1 MSNWSIQKK
10 VNSAVGLLLV
20 VIIASGLFI
29 ADRFAE
35 LNEATVTYDALGRQ
49 SMLSQAMGKA
59 SLGYAMGKSRVRT
72 IEQNIEGLDRYIS
85 QMRGIYTKSIVSV
98 AKKVEGVGISMDP
111 AKEDHPAVPFPASFA
126 RMVNEAFGEGR
137 DFKVDIISED
147 PINPKQMLQTE
158 MDKEANAFLKAGKGN
173 LFTKTSEEDGKL
185 YITVYTPDNAVAP
198 VCASCH
204 QAMKG
209 KPFKV
214 GDMLGVRQFK
224 LVFSESIPL
233 GRSELQATLHEYE
246 DAKKVFEQTLGAF
259 KSGGKYPLDLKMSQH
274 RTIEGTEDS
283 VFLGVISKVE
293 KSFKVFDDAIKTLTK
308 SEPNS
313 KPYRES
319 QQTILSEANTLRKYS
334 NELVV
339 KWDEVLKHQQ
349 ELVMRSVLISSVLN
363 VIILI
368 GISLFLRRAIIIP
381 IQKIANSLEKISLG
395 ELEQEPLPVVSKDEV
410 GLLSLSCNNM
420 TSRLHSFIKYTE
432 EILGGKLQSRSFNLE
447 GDFLKSLNSMAEQAD
462 QKRRAEEEGRVAA
475 KEQEKLKAEQ
485 AEQARRQ
492 SEEES
497 RRQRE
502 QMEREKHEAEELNQK
517 VSSILEVVSAASE
530 GDLTREV
537 RVKGTDPIGKMGEGL
552 AKFFRDLR
560 SNISEISNTSQTLA
574 SSSEELTSVSQEMA
588 GNANETANQAGVVS
602 AASEEVSRNIQTVAT
617 GTEEMNASIQ
627 EIARNAG
634 QAASVAQKAV
644 GVAKSTTTTVGKLGD
659 SSAEIGEVI
668 KVITSIAEQT
678 NLLALNATIEAA
690 RAGEAG
696 KGFAVVANEVK
707 ELAKETG
714 KATEEI
720 SQKIQAIQSDTS
732 NAVKAI
738 DEISLIINEINDIS
752 NTIASAVEE
761 QTATT
766 SEMGR
771 NVTQAARGSNEISTN
786 IEGVARAANDTTSG
800 VNQTQVA
807 ANELAKM
814 ASDLRL
820 LVQRFKI

>member
-1 MSNWSIQKK
+1 MRDWTIQKK
-10 VNSAVGLLLV
+10 VNSVIAVLFV
-20 VIIASGLFI
+20 VIIASGFFI
-29 ADRFAE
+29 YDKLQRAAE
-35 LNEATVTYDALGRQ
+35 ETKTYDALGRQ
-49 SMLSQAMGKA
+49 RMLSQAMGKA
-59 SLGYAMGKSRVRT
+59 SLGYAMAKSRVRT
-72 IEQNIEGLDRYIS
+72 IEQNIEDLDNYITK
-85 QMRGIYTKSIVSV
+85 MRGTYSKSIVSV

-111 AKEDHPAVPFPASFA
+111 SKEDHPTVPFPATFT
-126 RMVNEAFGEGR
+126 RMVNGKFGEGK

-147 PINPKQMLQTE
+147 PINPDQTLE
-158 MDKEANAFLKAGKGN
+158 TGMDKEANRYLKSRKGK
-173 LFTKTSEEDGKL
+173 LFTKTSEEKGKL
-185 YITVYTPDNAVAP
+185 YITVYTPDNAVVP
-198 VCASCH
+198 SCASCH

-214 GDMLGVRQFK
+214 GDMLGVRKFK
-224 LVFSESIPL
+224 LVFSDNIPL
-233 GRSELQATLHEYE
+233 GRSELQASLDEYK
-246 DAKKVFEQTLGAF
+246 DAKKVFEQTLSAV
-259 KSGGKYPLDLKMSQH
+259 KTGGKYPLDLKMTKF
-274 RTIEGTEDS
+274 RTISATEDS
-283 VFLGVISKVE
+283 SVLGLIKKVE
-293 KSFKVFDDAIKTLTK
+293 KSFKTFNSAIQTLTK

-313 KPYRES
+313 LSYRRS
-319 QQTILSEANTLRKYS
+319 QATIISEANVLRKIS
-334 NELVV
+334 NELVGRWGEIV
-339 KWDEVLKHQQ
+339 THQQ
-349 ELVMRSVLISSVLN
+349 ELIQRSILISS
-363 VIILI
+363 I
-368 GISLFLRRAIIIP
+368 ISLLLLVGITIFLSKVVVGPVVQI
-381 IQKIANSLEKISLG
+381 SHTLEKISKGDLA
-395 ELEQEPLPVVSKDEV
+395 QESLPVTSGDEV
-410 GLLSLSCNNM
+410 GILSQSCNNM
-420 TSRLHSFIKYTE
+420 ISRLQNFIKYTE
-432 EILGGKLQSRSFNLE
+432 EILAGKSQNQAFNLE
-447 GDFLKSLNSMAEQAD
+447 GDFLKSLNNMAKQAEE
-462 QKRRAEEEGRVAA
+462 KRVAEEEGRVAA
-475 KEQEKLKAEQ
+475 KEQERLKSEQ
-485 AEQARRQ
+485 NEQARRQ

-502 QMEREKHEAEELNQK
+502 QMEQEQKEAEELNQK
-517 VSSILEVVSAASE
+517 VGSMLEVVSAASE

-537 RVKGTDPIGKMGEGL
+537 SVKGDDPIGKMGEGL

-560 SNISEISNTSQTLA
+560 DNITEIANTSQTLA

-588 GNANETANQAGVVS
+588 GNANETSNQAGVVS
-602 AASEEVSRNIQTVAT
+602 AASEEISRNIQTVAT

-634 QAASVAQKAV
+634 QAASVAQQAV
-644 GVAKSTTTTVGKLGD
+644 IVAESTTTTVGKLGD

-738 DEISLIINEINDIS
+738 GEISQIINEINDIS

-771 NVTQAARGSNEISTN
+771 NVTQAAQGSSEISSN
-786 IEGVARAANDTTSG
+786 IEGVARAASDTNSG
-800 VNQTQVA
+800 VNQTQTA
-807 ANELAKM
+807 ANELAQM
-814 ASDLRL
+814 ASDLQS